1 MIMYT
6 VKMGIDIENR
16 ELADEIQNELKN
28 ECRVE
33 VLNSRGLL
41 GSSEVIVAI
50 VAATPGIV
58 TTIAN
63 IIQNYIKHNDG
74 KSFTIENSKGKRS
87 YTGYS
92 IEEIKE
98 LEEFIKEDGREVDE

>member
-1 MIMYT
+1 MYT
-6 VKMGIDIENR
+6 VKITIDIENR
-16 ELADEIQNELKN
+16 GLADKIQNELRN

-33 VLNSRGLL
+33 VLNSKRLF
-41 GSSEVIVAI
+41 GSSEIIVAI

-58 TTIAN
+58 GTIAG
-63 IIQNYIKHNDG
+63 IIQNYIKYNDG
-74 KSFTIENSKGKRS
+74 KSVAIENSKGKRS

-98 LEEFIKEDGREVDE
+98 LENFIMEDGREIDEC

>member
-1 MIMYT
+1 MYT
-6 VKMGIDIENR
+6 VKISIDTENR
-16 ELADEIQNELKN
+16 ELANKIQNELKN

-33 VLNSRGLL
+33 VLDSRGLFS
-41 GSSEVIVAI
+41 SSEVIVAI

-58 TTIAN
+58 ATIAN

-74 KSFTIENSKGKRS
+74 KAVTIQNSKGKRS

-98 LEEFIKEDGREVDE
+98 LEKFIMEGGREVDE

>member
-1 MIMYT
+1 MYT
-6 VKMGIDIENR
+6 VTIGTDIENHK
-16 ELADEIQNELKN
+16 LANIIQEELKL

-33 VLNSRGLL
+33 VLNSRGLF

-50 VAATPGIV
+50 VAASPGIV
-58 TTIAN
+58 TTIAT

-74 KSFTIENSKGKRS
+74 KAVTIENGKGKRS

-98 LEEFIKEDGREVDE
+98 LEEFIMEGGKEVNE

>member
-1 MIMYT
+1 MYT
-6 VKMGIDIENR
+6 VKISIDTENR
-16 ELADEIQNELKN
+16 ELADKIQNELKN

-33 VLNSRGLL
+33 VLDSRGLFS
-41 GSSEVIVAI
+41 SSEVIVSI

-58 TTIAN
+58 ATIAN

-74 KSFTIENSKGKRS
+74 KAVTIQNSKGKRS

-98 LEEFIKEDGREVDE
+98 LEKFIMEGGREVDE

>member
-1 MIMYT
+1 MYT
-6 VKMGIDIENR
+6 LKISIDIENR
-16 ELADEIQNELKN
+16 ELADKIQHELKN
-28 ECRVE
+28 KCRVD
-33 VLNSRGLL
+33 VLNSRGLFS
-41 GSSEVIVAI
+41 SSEVIVAI
-50 VAATPGIV
+50 IAATPGIV

-74 KSFTIENSKGKRS
+74 KSVTIENSKGKRS

-98 LEEFIKEDGREVDE
+98 IEEFIMEDGEEVDE

>member
-1 MIMYT
+1 MYT
-6 VKMGIDIENR
+6 VKMSIDTENR
-16 ELADEIQNELKN
+16 ELADKIQDELKN

-33 VLNSRGLL
+33 VLNSRGLFS
-41 GSSEVIVAI
+41 SSEVIVAI

-74 KSFTIENSKGKRS
+74 KVVTIENSKGKRS

-98 LEEFIKEDGREVDE
+98 LERFIMEGGKEVDK

>member
-1 MIMYT
+1 MYT
-6 VKMGIDIENR
+6 VKINIDTENR
-16 ELADEIQNELKN
+16 ELADKIQDELKN
-28 ECRVE
+28 VCRVE
-33 VLNSRGLL
+33 VLNSRGLFS
-41 GSSEVIVAI
+41 SSEIIVAI

-58 TTIAN
+58 TTIAS

-74 KSFTIENSKGKRS
+74 KAVTIENSKGKRS

-98 LEEFIKEDGREVDE
+98 LERFIMEGGKEVDE

>member
-1 MIMYT
+1 MYAL
-6 VKMGIDIENR
+6 KISIDTGNRKLAERIE
-16 ELADEIQNELKN
+16 DELKS

-33 VLNSRGLL
+33 LLDSRGLFS
-41 GSSEVIVAI
+41 SSEVIVAI

-74 KSFTIENSKGKRS
+74 KAVTIENSKGKRS

-92 IEEIKE
+92 VEEIKE
-98 LEEFIKEDGREVDE
+98 LENFIMEDGKEVGE

>member
-1 MIMYT
+1 MYT
-6 VKMGIDIENR
+6 VKISIDTENR
-16 ELADEIQNELKN
+16 GLADKIQDELKN

-33 VLNSRGLL
+33 VLNSRGLFS
-41 GSSEVIVAI
+41 SSEVIVAI

-74 KSFTIENSKGKRS
+74 KAVTIENSKGKRS

-98 LEEFIKEDGREVDE
+98 LERFIMEDGKEVNE

>member
-1 MIMYT
+1 MYT
-6 VKMGIDIENR
+6 LKISIDTGNR
-16 ELADEIQNELKN
+16 KLAERIQEELEN

-33 VLNSRGLL
+33 LLDSRGLFS
-41 GSSEVIVAI
+41 SSEVIVAI

-63 IIQNYIKHNDG
+63 IIQNYVKHNDG
-74 KSFTIENSKGKRS
+74 KAVTIENSKGKRS

-98 LEEFIKEDGREVDE
+98 LENFIMGDGKEVDE

>member
-1 MIMYT
+1 MYT
-6 VKMGIDIENR
+6 VKIRIDAENR
-16 ELADEIQNELKN
+16 GLAEKIQNELKN
-28 ECRVE
+28 ECRVDI
-33 VLNSRGLL
+33 LNSRGLF
-41 GSSEVIVAI
+41 GSSEIIVAI

-58 TTIAN
+58 TTMAT

-74 KSFTIENSKGKRS
+74 KSVTIENSKGKRS

-98 LEEFIKEDGREVDE
+98 LEKFILEDGRDVSE

>member
-1 MIMYT
+1 MYT
-6 VKMGIDIENR
+6 LKISIDIENR
-16 ELADEIQNELKN
+16 ELADKIQHELKN
-28 ECRVE
+28 ECRVD
-33 VLNSRGLL
+33 VLNSRGLFS
-41 GSSEVIVAI
+41 SSEVIVAI

-74 KSFTIENSKGKRS
+74 KSVTIENSKGKRS

-98 LEEFIKEDGREVDE
+98 IEEFIMEDGEEVDE